1 MVGEIHEAARILDG
15 QHPVLIVVGVRSNP
29 YPYRDIGQPMPKA
42 AQKTQTPKC
51 TKGIAKPHPAPG

>member
-1 MVGEIHEAARILDG
+1 VRILDG

>member
-42 AQKTQTPKC
+42 AKDKLASEMHSGDHQT
-51 TKGIAKPHPAPG
+51 APL